1 MSRSSKEDARISSGT
16 IFQQRV
22 ATLDAVTIDLP
33 AEELVEI
40 RDLWIEIHHRP
51 GRSLVTAIE
60 ILSPTNKAGE
70 GYWDYLS
77 KRRKMIHQNVH
88 LVELDLLI
96 RGRRLP
102 MERYV
107 APGGS
112 LRVRLAGRA
121 AGRSP
126 RSTPGLCASH
136 CRRFPF
142 LSCRPILMSSSICRP
157 SSPSATSGADM
168 LASLTIPPRLT
179 CHWPRPTAPGPK
191 SLSSR
196 HEPERLLDTEL
207 PDLHTVLSK
216 RRVCSFHVG
225 EASPRA

>member
-1 MSRSSKEDARISSGT
+1 MARISEQLHLVELAEPEVKTVVPDVAVLEGGARGSVVAQSST
-16 IFQQRV
+16 AV

-88 LVELDLLI
+88 LVELDSADS
-96 RGRRLP
+96 RTQAAY
-102 MERYV
+102 ERYV

-112 LRVRLAGRA
+112 LRDCLAGCVQTEVRGLRLVCAPAIAEDSHSFLPPDPDVILDLPALFALGYERGRYARELDYSAPLDLPLAPADRTWAEELVKQTRA
-121 AGRSP
+121 
-126 RSTPGLCASH
+126 
-136 CRRFPF
+136 
-142 LSCRPILMSSSICRP
+142 
-157 SSPSATSGADM
+157 
-168 LASLTIPPRLT
+168 
-179 CHWPRPTAPGPK
+179 
-191 SLSSR
+191 
-196 HEPERLLDTEL
+196 
-207 PDLHTVLSK
+207 
-216 RRVCSFHVG
+216 
-225 EASPRA
+225 